1 MGAVSPVGGTARET
15 WESAVAGRS
24 GIDFIRA
31 FDPSGYPVRIAAE
44 VKDFDPTTVVPVKEA
59 RRLDKYALLG
69 LAAAQEAVAH
79 ASLDG
84 CYDPMRVG
92 ILFGSAIG
100 GIGGIM
106 EQGDVLRDRGGDRV
120 SPYFIPSVLVDA
132 ASGQMAISLGFRG
145 PELRP
150 RFGLR
155 DRFDGSWGG
164 SGADPSR

>member
-1 MGAVSPVGGTARET
+1 
-15 WESAVAGRS
+15 
-24 GIDFIRA
+24 
-31 FDPSGYPVRIAAE
+31 
-44 VKDFDPTTVVPVKEA
+44 
-59 RRLDKYALLG
+59 
-69 LAAAQEAVAH
+69 H

-145 PELRP
+145 PNYAPVSACATGSTAVGEAAEPIKRGDADAGVAGGGGACLHPLILAGFCAMR
-150 RFGLR
+150 GLVAE
-155 DRFDGSWGG
+155 DEH
-164 SGADPSR
+164 P